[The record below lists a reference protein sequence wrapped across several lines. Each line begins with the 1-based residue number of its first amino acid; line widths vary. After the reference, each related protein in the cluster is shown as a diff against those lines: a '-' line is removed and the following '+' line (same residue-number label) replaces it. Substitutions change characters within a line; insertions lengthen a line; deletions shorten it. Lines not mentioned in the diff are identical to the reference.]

1 MNFSRPL
8 SAFALLALCAQDMTT
23 VSGLVVDAADR
34 SPLAGVHIKLV
45 AANERQTVYGDTTDD
60 KGRFSFGAL
69 PPGIYAILPLRAGMT
84 LQGLDG
90 TSVPLPIVSVKSGV
104 NQELRIAM
112 VQKAVI
118 SGRVTDDAGL
128 PVDSA
133 RITLEP
139 EGSGAM
145 MTMAMMQMQATV
157 ATDDRGEF
165 RMSAPPGKF
174 YLKAGVPTGEKAIGA
189 SANNIV
195 LTQVSGTIAGL
206 EAKANPSVQCNWFVG
221 LIA

>member
-1 MNFSRPL
+1 M
-8 SAFALLALCAQDMTT
+8 
-23 VSGLVVDAADR
+23 
-34 SPLAGVHIKLV
+34 
-45 AANERQTVYGDTTDD
+45 
-60 KGRFSFGAL
+60 
-69 PPGIYAILPLRAGMT
+69 
-84 LQGLDG
+84 
-90 TSVPLPIVSVKSGV
+90 
-104 NQELRIAM
+104 RIAM

-133 RITLEP
+133 RIILEP

-145 MTMAMMQMQATV
+145 MAMAMMQMQAMV

-189 SANNIV
+189 SANNIL